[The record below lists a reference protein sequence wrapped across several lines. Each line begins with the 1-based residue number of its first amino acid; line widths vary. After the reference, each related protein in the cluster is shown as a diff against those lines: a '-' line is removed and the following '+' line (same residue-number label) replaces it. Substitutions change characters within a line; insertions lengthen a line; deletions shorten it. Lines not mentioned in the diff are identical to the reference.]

1 MNYNTVF
8 KSNEMSMN
16 DMDLYVKSLVDYSS
30 HSDQISPG
38 KLILII
44 HYHS

>member
-16 DMDLYVKSLVDYSS
+16 DMWIIALT
-30 HSDQISPG
+30 QIKYLPG
-38 KLILII
+38 
-44 HYHS
+44 S